1 MIEDKLSISLFT
13 YNRAR
18 SLDRTLQQLQASPFG
33 RCKITILD
41 NTSTDETPEVCAR
54 WQEKMPNLHVIRHPK
69 NIGASANYL
78 RAVEIST
85 SLYTWVLCDDD
96 TYDFSDCQDVLDE
109 IEAAHFDWICVGAP
123 GQAEWEHGMRTTTR
137 ELWKKGARF
146 FPVHTFVP
154 SLIFKTD
161 LFDSECMALGYANAV
176 NLYPHKRFV
185 TKGLE
190 QNFSEYVS
198 RKVIVIRDNS
208 TNVNH
213 GLHFLSSAF
222 SSTATIPDKHVRR
235 VTLYHATARR
245 RGWLRMLAE
254 SIMLAK
260 LDKPEKARRVP
271 RQFVQ
276 MALACVPGEQR
287 MRFLLL
293 TPLILIPSGFLRL
306 VRDLRRKSLGRSH
319 GDTDYDAPTAAAAAG
334 DSATDVFR

>member
-1 MIEDKLSISLFT
+1 MIEDKIELCIFT

-18 SLDRTLQQLQASPFG
+18 SLDRTLRQLQDSPFG
-33 RCKITILD
+33 RCRITILD
-41 NTSTDETPEVCAR
+41 NTSTDQTPEVCAR
-54 WQEKMPNLHVIRHPK
+54 WAQKMANLRVIRHAK

-78 RAVEIST
+78 RAVETST

-123 GQAEWEHGMRTTTR
+123 GQAEWEHGLRTTTR
-137 ELWKKGARF
+137 ELWKKGSRF

-154 SLIFKTD
+154 CLIFKTE

-176 NLYPHKRFV
+176 NLYPHKRFI

-213 GLHFLSSAF
+213 GLHFLSVAF
-222 SSTATIPDKHVRR
+222 SSTATIPDRHVRR
-235 VTLYHATARR
+235 ITLYHATARR
-245 RGWLRMLAE
+245 SQWLRMLAE
-254 SIMLAK
+254 VIVVAK

-271 RQFVQ
+271 RQFAQ
-276 MALACVPGEQR
+276 MALACVGGEQR

-293 TPLILIPSGFLRL
+293 TPLILIPSGLLRF
-306 VRDLRRKSLGRSH
+306 VRDLRRKLKGRTH
-319 GDTDYDAPTAAAAAG
+319 GDTDPDAPTAAAVAG